1 MDFLVVGREIVYVHS
16 MIIEEILNAGDD
28 LTYSQLTQML
38 YRLRGGGV
46 RYGIERMPPVLEALG
61 NPQKKFPSVHV
72 AGTNGKGSV
81 CALLESCYRAA
92 GQKTGLFVS
101 PHLVKLG
108 ERVQVDRNILSE
120 EALLRESVAMA
131 KNLLSLVRENPDC
144 HPSFFEWMTAL
155 GFQVF
160 AREKVDLAFIETGLG
175 GRLDATNVLD
185 PVISVITSIG
195 LDHCEIL
202 GSTYAEIAREKGGII
217 KAGRPVVL
225 GLVPPEAEE
234 VLREIAERHGS
245 PVFSVREKWGER
257 DDTLPPT
264 LLRPAFQRRNAATL
278 QLVHQVLKDTPHG
291 ISPKALDQGVEQFR
305 WEARWT
311 RMEKE
316 GKHLVLDTTH
326 NAEGARFLEES
337 LAELVSRETLHT
349 VVLGTTGE
357 DRAEALL
364 AAVLPYARE
373 LVLVAPDQPRAVPPP
388 VLAGKIPKSYRGT
401 VRCSTVEDEI
411 DASGNPRCGNPGETI
426 LFTGSIYLIGEI
438 LSRLRGTVGEKQL
451 QG

>member
-1 MDFLVVGREIVYVHS
+1 MIGDEIDYVGG
-16 MIIEEILNAGDD
+16 MIIDDIVRAGDH
-28 LTYSQLTQML
+28 LTYPQLTQML

-46 RYGIERMPPVLEALG
+46 PYGIERMPPVLEALG
-61 NPQKKFPSVHV
+61 DPQKQFPSVHV

-81 CALLESCYRAA
+81 CALLESGHRAA
-92 GQKTGLFVS
+92 GRKTGLFVS

-131 KNLLSLVRENPDC
+131 KKLRPLVRENPEC

-185 PVISVITSIG
+185 PLVSVITSIG

-202 GSTYAEIAREKGGII
+202 GSTYAAIAREKGGII
-217 KAGRPVVL
+217 KPRRPVVL
-225 GLVPPEAEE
+225 GLMPAEAEK
-234 VLREIAERHGS
+234 VLREIAAERDA
-245 PVFSVREKWGER
+245 PVSSVRETWGER
-257 DDTLPPT
+257 DDSLPPT
-264 LLRPAFQRRNAATL
+264 LMRPGFQRRNAATL
-278 QLVHQVLKDTPHG
+278 ELVHRALQNTPYAV
-291 ISPKALDQGVEQFR
+291 SLEAQAKGVENFS
-305 WEARWT
+305 WEARWS
-311 RMEKE
+311 RIEKG

-326 NAEGARFLEES
+326 NAEGARYLRES
-337 LAELVSRETLHT
+337 LEELVSRETLRT

-364 AAVLPYARE
+364 AAVLPFAKE
-373 LVLVAPDQPRAVPPP
+373 LVLVAPDQPRAVPPV
-388 VLAGKIPKSYRGT
+388 VLAGKIPKSFSGK
-401 VRCSTVEDEI
+401 VRCSTIEDEI
-411 DASGNPRCGNPGETI
+411 DSAGHPRCGGQGETV
-426 LFTGSIYLIGEI
+426 LFTGSVYLIGEI
-438 LSRLRGTVGEKQL
+438 LSRLRGATSEKQL